1 MHILYNHPELDLETV
16 FLLDRVQKG
25 LSISKESVSYLRKLR
40 LVEGRVSNLYLSA
53 NVSKNIE
60 DEAQYIKNKG
70 FNDQYYK
77 DLIINYLKEFKSA
90 KKKDIRTLL
99 WDKLPDVLD
108 DKQKERK
115 IGNLLASLRKNGNI
129 ITNPKDRTTWIL
141 KE

>member
-1 MHILYNHPELDLETV
+1 MHILYNHSELDLETV

-115 IGNLLASLRKNGNI
+115 IGNLLASLRKNVNI